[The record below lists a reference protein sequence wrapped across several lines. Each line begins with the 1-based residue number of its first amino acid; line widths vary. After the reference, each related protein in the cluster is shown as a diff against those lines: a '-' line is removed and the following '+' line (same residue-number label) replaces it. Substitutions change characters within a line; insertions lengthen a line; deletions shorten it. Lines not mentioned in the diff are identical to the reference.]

1 MKSPRAFLRMDRHI
15 IAIDIDDVINVGHMN
30 EEKILLVF
38 LQTLSS
44 HLALSF
50 ILANLYFTQN
60 KPMFLGFCI
69 ISLP

>member
-1 MKSPRAFLRMDRHI
+1 MKSPIAFLRMDKHI

-30 EEKILLVF
+30 EEKMLVF

-50 ILANLYFTQN
+50 IPANLYFTQN

>member
-1 MKSPRAFLRMDRHI
+1 MKSPIAFLRIDRHI
-15 IAIDIDDVINVGHMN
+15 IAIDIDDVINVGRMN
-30 EEKILLVF
+30 EGKILVF